1 MNFELGTLFGLG
13 VGPGDPGLVTV
24 RAVEVLQKAATIAFP
39 VHRKGAASRALAVV
53 ASYLPETAT
62 RLPLVLPMTRDRD
75 RLRQSRNEAAG
86 LLARAGED
94 GDVACLSLGDPLFY
108 STFGYLAGKYPGRV
122 EVISGVTA
130 MSAMAAGIGLPL
142 AEGDTPT
149 VVVTGADSDGLAAA
163 LKIRASIVIIKPR
176 ALPPAS
182 LDLMDAHGVWSRA
195 VAAVELGSPAEKII
209 QRLNRDSARQLPYFA
224 VLWIKAAGE
233 PEDGQQK
240 DKKY

>member
-1 MNFELGTLFGLG
+1 MNIELGTLFGLG

-53 ASYLPETAT
+53 ASYLPETVT
-62 RLPLVLPMTRDRD
+62 RLPLVLPMTRDGA
-75 RLRQSRNEAAG
+75 RLQQSRKEAAE

-149 VVVTGADSDGLAAA
+149 VIVTGADSDGLAAA

-182 LDLMDAHGVWSRA
+182 LDLMDAHGAWSRA
-195 VAAVELGSPAEKII
+195 VAAIELGSPAEKII
-209 QRLNRDSARQLPYFA
+209 KRLNRDSARQLPYFA
-224 VLWIKAAGE
+224 VLWIKAGGE
-233 PEDGQQK
+233 P
-240 DKKY
+240 